1 MRDKSRILRR
11 IAELEGRRQRTNPL
25 DRLSREDLFAEVCK
39 FVAKIRALPAAA
51 ILENASKIAST
62 LGDWDKVRHQFAAL
76 TDKEKLFYIE
86 TRLAMLLDEPIKNEA
101 KAARL
106 LEKMGCGDPLL
117 YRVKLQLNRLPYW
130 PAYIARLKR
139 EGKLGP
145 EPRSEQPARPPN
157 GHQIIH

>member
-1 MRDKSRILRR
+1 MRDKIRILRR
-11 IAELEGRRQRTNPL
+11 IALLEARHRRDPVAHLSKEELHAKVSE
-25 DRLSREDLFAEVCK
+25 
-39 FVAKIRALPAAA
+39 FVAKIRALPDEVK
-51 ILENASKIAST
+51 LENASEIAST
-62 LGDWDKVRHQFAAL
+62 LGDWDKVRPQFAAL

-86 TRLAMLLDEPIKNEA
+86 TRIAMLLDEPIKNEA

-145 EPRSEQPARPPN
+145 EPRSEQPARPP
-157 GHQIIH
+157 GHQIH